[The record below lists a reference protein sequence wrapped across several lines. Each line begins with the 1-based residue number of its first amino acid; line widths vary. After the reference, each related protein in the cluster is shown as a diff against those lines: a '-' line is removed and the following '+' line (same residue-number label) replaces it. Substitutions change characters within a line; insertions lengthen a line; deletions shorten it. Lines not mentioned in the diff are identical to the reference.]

1 MTPENILEKDN
12 KEITRTHYQSS
23 SISPAFVS
31 AMIVGIIVL
40 IILIHVGFFETY
52 IKFFPKFE
60 DATIEGLALRNKHF
74 TTVMHFHGMMMMGWV
89 LTLLVQPILIRKG
102 KMNLHRL
109 VGRLSYVLAPLV
121 VLSIFLVNQGA
132 YHNVLNNDG
141 KAQAVAL
148 IALTFP
154 GIVFFSILYFL
165 AIRYRHRPA
174 LHMRFMCSTAFLL
187 IPPALDRAL
196 IVYLNLPGFD
206 VGSVIVLTLI
216 GTVTI
221 IDSIK
226 TKRLSPF
233 ALIFAFEV
241 LHIILWHSKTTAL
254 WQEVG
259 GVIAKLF

>member
-1 MTPENILEKDN
+1 MTPESIVEKEN
-12 KEITRTHYQSS
+12 KEIPQTEHQSS

-31 AMIVGIIVL
+31 VVIVGIIAL

-52 IKFFPKFE
+52 IRFFPKFE
-60 DATIEGLALRNKHF
+60 DANIEGLGTRHF

-89 LTLLVQPILIRKG
+89 LMLFVQPILIRKG

-121 VLSIFLVNQGA
+121 VLSIFLINQGA
-132 YHNVLNNDG
+132 YHNILNNGG
-141 KAQAVAL
+141 KPQAVAS

-154 GIVFFSILYFL
+154 GILFFSILYLL
-165 AIRYRHRPA
+165 AILYRHRPA

-196 IVYLNLPGFD
+196 FVYLNLPGFD
-206 VGSVIVLTLI
+206 VGSIVVLSLI
-216 GTVTI
+216 GGVTI

-233 ALIFAFEV
+233 ALVFAFEV
-241 LHIILWHSKTTAL
+241 FHTILWHSKTTAL

-259 GVIAKLF
+259 GVIATLF